1 MARFPTP
8 PLQLPDWD
16 ALASLPDEAL
26 PLLGTAL
33 LIARDQYPEL
43 HAAHYDELLQHHA
56 DSLREMVGAIESPPL
71 QLDAINRRLFE
82 DLGYNGDDSDYYD
95 PRNSYLNEVLQ
106 RRLGNPISLA
116 LVQMDVARRLGIAL
130 EGVSFPGHFLVRL
143 QVDDGLL
150 VLDPFNRGRPV
161 GAEELRERMRPH
173 MGGDVPDDATLL
185 RVLEPAS
192 NRMILARMLRN
203 LLAIYRDAGDW
214 VRSSRSADRLLKL
227 DPADH
232 GALRDRGLA
241 YAELGHVAAAQRDL
255 GAYLAAAGDA
265 DDAEALRTRLVEL
278 GGAQARL
285 H

>member
-1 MARFPTP
+1 MAHAATP

-16 ALASLPDEAL
+16 ALAALSDEAL

-33 LIARDQYPEL
+33 LIAHDQYPEL
-43 HAAHYDELLQHHA
+43 QAAHYDELLQHHA
-56 DSLREMVGAIESPPL
+56 DSLRETVDAISSAPL

-82 DLGYNGDDSDYYD
+82 DLGYNGDDHDYYD

-150 VLDPFNRGRPV
+150 VLDPYNRGRPV

-173 MGGDVPDDATLL
+173 MGGDTPDDATLL

-203 LLAIYRDAGDW
+203 LHSIYRDAGDW
-214 VRSSRSADRLLKL
+214 ARSSRSADRLLKL
-227 DPADH
+227 DPTDH

-265 DDAEALRTRLVEL
+265 DDAEALHARLVEL
-278 GGAQARL
+278 GGARTRL

>member
-1 MARFPTP
+1 MARAFT
-8 PLQLPDWD
+8 LPEWD
-16 ALASLPDEAL
+16 ALSGLPDEDL

-33 LIARDQYPEL
+33 LIAHDQYPEL
-43 HAAHYDELLQHHA
+43 RATHYDELLQHHA
-56 DSLREMVGAIESPPL
+56 DSLRETVGAIESPPL

-82 DLGYNGDDSDYYD
+82 DLGYNGDDHDYYD

-173 MGGDVPDDATLL
+173 MGGDMPDDATLL

-203 LLAIYRDAGDW
+203 LHAIYREGSDW
-214 VRSSRSADRLLKL
+214 SRAARSSDRLLKL
-227 DPADH
+227 DAADH
-232 GALRDRGLA
+232 AARRDRGLA

-265 DDAEALRTRLVEL
+265 DDADALRARLVEL
-278 GGAQARL
+278 GGTRARL